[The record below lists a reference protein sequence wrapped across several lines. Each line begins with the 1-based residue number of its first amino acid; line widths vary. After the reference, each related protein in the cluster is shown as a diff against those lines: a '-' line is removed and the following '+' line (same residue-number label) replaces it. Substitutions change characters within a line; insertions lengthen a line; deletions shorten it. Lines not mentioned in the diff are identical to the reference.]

1 MLSELALEPKLT
13 TFCLL
18 FFIFSSNS
26 NWSFHFL
33 TICLRS
39 PLSLLN
45 FTLNF
50 FGTFNSISCGYWLSI
65 VEIIQHCSIME
76 IIQHCSIVEI
86 IQHCSI
92 VEIIQHCSIV
102 EIIQHCSIV
111 EINAYWC
118 RRKSLLSDLLHS
130 YDYYFVFL
138 KTRTFLPIGSSP
150 FNLITVLQFMT
161 VDGGHINS
169 SWWTS
174 SSWGWSL
181 WSAASPFSYLLSAA
195 GSRLASLPDPGAS
208 LLGSAVFSPRS
219 STSWLLSRLPD

>member
-65 VEIIQHCSIME
+65 VEIIQHCSIVEME
-76 IIQHCSIVEI
+76 
-86 IQHCSI
+86 
-92 VEIIQHCSIV
+92 
-102 EIIQHCSIV
+102 
-111 EINAYWC
+111 WC
-118 RRKSLLSDLLHS
+118 RRKSLSSDLLHS